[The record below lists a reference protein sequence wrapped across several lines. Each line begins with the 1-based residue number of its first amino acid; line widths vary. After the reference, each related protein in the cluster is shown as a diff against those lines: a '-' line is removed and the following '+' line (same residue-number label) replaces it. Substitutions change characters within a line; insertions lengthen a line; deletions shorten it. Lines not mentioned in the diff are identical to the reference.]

1 MTSFKILA
9 ALALLSTTAATPA
22 LSRTSQG
29 LRQDYVRS
37 GTDRAEPAGR
47 TWCLHSFSQ
56 DEIDCSYID
65 QSQCAATAS
74 GGLGECEIN
83 PW

>member
-56 DEIDCSYID
+56 DEIDCYLYRSEPMRRN
-65 QSQCAATAS
+65 C
-74 GGLGECEIN
+74 LGRT
-83 PW
+83 WRM